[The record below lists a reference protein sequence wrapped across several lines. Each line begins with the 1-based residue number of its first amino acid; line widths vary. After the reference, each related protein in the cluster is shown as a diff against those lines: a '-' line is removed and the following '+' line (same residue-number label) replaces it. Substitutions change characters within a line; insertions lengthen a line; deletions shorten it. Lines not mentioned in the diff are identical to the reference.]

1 MNLGVE
7 YRTTE
12 RYLGKPVYTKL
23 VDFGAAPN
31 TTTKTVSHGVANV
44 DNVIS
49 SSFSTVTYD
58 KANLISHVYF
68 QTMIVSPKSIVIK
81 TTENK
86 SQENIYVAMKYTKT
100 TD

>member
-1 MNLGVE
+1 MALGVE

-31 TTTKTVSHGVANV
+31 ATTKIVNHGVANV

-58 KANLISHVYF
+58 KANLISHPAY
-68 QTMIVSPKSIVIK
+68 QTMVVSPTIILIK
-81 TTENK
+81 TNDNK
-86 SQENIYVAMKYTKT
+86 SDSNIYVAMKYTKT